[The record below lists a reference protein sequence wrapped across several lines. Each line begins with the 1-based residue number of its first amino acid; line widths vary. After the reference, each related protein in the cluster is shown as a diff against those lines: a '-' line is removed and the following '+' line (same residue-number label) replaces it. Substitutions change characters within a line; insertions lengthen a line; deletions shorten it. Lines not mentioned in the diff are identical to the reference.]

1 MADPAEKKVE
11 YYGGIEGG
19 ATHSKMV
26 IMSSDGTIKALS
38 RGPSTNHW
46 LIGIDECLNRI
57 HNMVV
62 DAKLTAEIDLDI
74 PLKSLGMSLSGGEQK
89 EGQRKVIEG
98 LKTTYPNISESYSMC
113 TDTFGAIATACE
125 AGGIVLISGTGSN
138 CQLINPDGTVH
149 GCGGW
154 GHMLGDEGSAYW
166 IAHKG
171 VKTVYD
177 ANDNFE
183 EPPFDIS
190 HVKKLMFDFFQVTEW
205 YGMLD
210 HLYSNFNKSRFA
222 DFCVRL
228 AEGAKEQNDEL
239 CVWLFKEAGK
249 HLGRHIL
256 ALGPKIDKSL
266 LKAEGGLQIVCV
278 GSVWRSWD
286 LLKEGFLEGL
296 RPRNDKDIDIEEISL
311 LDLKE
316 SPAVGAAVIGARDSG
331 SQLNINY
338 EKNVNVFFHHKF

>member
-1 MADPAEKKVE
+1 MADSEKVE
-11 YYGGIEGG
+11 YFGGIEGG

-26 IMSSDGTIKALS
+26 IMSSEGKVKAWS

-62 DAKLTAEIDLDI
+62 DAKLTADIDLAI

-98 LKTTYPNISESYSMC
+98 LKTTYPTISESYSMC
-113 TDTFGAIATACE
+113 TDTFGAIATASQS
-125 AGGIVLISGTGSN
+125 GGFVLISGTGSN
-138 CQLINPDGTVH
+138 CQLINPDGSVQ

-171 VKTVYD
+171 VKIVFD
-177 ANDNFE
+177 EADNFQE
-183 EPPFDIS
+183 SPCDTS
-190 HVKKLMFDFFQVTEW
+190 YVKKAMDDFFQITERH
-205 YGMLD
+205 GILD
-210 HLYSNFNKSRFA
+210 HMYSKFNKSKFA

-228 AEGAKEQNDEL
+228 AEGAREQKDEL
-239 CVWLFKEAGK
+239 CIWLFREAGK
-249 HLGRHIL
+249 SLARHIV

-266 LKAEGGLQIVCV
+266 LTAEGGLQVVCV
-278 GSVWRSWD
+278 GSVWKSWD

-296 RPRNDKDIDIEEISL
+296 KPRNEKDVEIEEISL

-316 SPAVGAAVIGARDSG
+316 SPAIGAAVIGAHDAG
-331 SQLNINY
+331 CKLNINY
-338 EKNVNVFFHHKF
+338 EANVDVFFHHKF